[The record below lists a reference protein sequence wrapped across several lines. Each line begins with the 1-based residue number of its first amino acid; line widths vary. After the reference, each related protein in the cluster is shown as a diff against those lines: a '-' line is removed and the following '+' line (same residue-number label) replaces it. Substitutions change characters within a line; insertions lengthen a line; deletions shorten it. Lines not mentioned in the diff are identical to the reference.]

1 MCEKYN
7 KAKKEKVLF
16 KVGDNVGALLRRKM
30 FEKGSVAN
38 WSKTVH
44 KIVDKL
50 IHSYTLD
57 NGKVFKYYQL
67 MRVATT
73 ENPKIINTR
82 EKSKIQTFEQLTRD
96 NRIKRNLVKQG
107 IDLSNII
114 PERQLRKRTDRF
126 TAWTNTEGRR
136 ERINHYITVCG
147 LYNGLN
153 PRRRQ

>member
-1 MCEKYN
+1 
-7 KAKKEKVLF
+7 
-16 KVGDNVGALLRRKM
+16 
-30 FEKGSVAN
+30 
-38 WSKTVH
+38 
-44 KIVDKL
+44 
-50 IHSYTLD
+50 
-57 NGKVFKYYQL
+57 

-126 TAWTNTEGRR
+126 TA
-136 ERINHYITVCG
+136 
-147 LYNGLN
+147 
-153 PRRRQ
+153 